1 MKEADF
7 IMAYLKPST
16 KHRTFTH
23 LNAYQ
28 RGQIQ
33 VLHQEQ
39 RSSREI
45 ARAIGCS
52 HQTVLNELRRGEQP
66 PRSAPTID
74 AFRLIFQRPDK
85 PSMNAI
91 AVIVDAGTNWQPL
104 QLSSSMS
111 RRRSCPQTNGL
122 LMRFVVPPIRIR
134 SGKIRSGSA
143 RGRYT
148 AISIAD
154 S

>member
-7 IMAYLKPST
+7 MMACLKPST

-33 VLHQEQ
+33 VLHQER

-45 ARAIGCS
+45 ARQIGCS
-52 HQTVLNELRRGEQP
+52 HQTVLNELCLGTTTQIGPNHRR
-66 PRSAPTID
+66 
-74 AFRLIFQRPDK
+74 FQ
-85 PSMNAI
+85 AYFLETGQ
-91 AVIVDAGTNWQPL
+91 AVYERNRGHCGRRFKLLRISLP
-104 QLSSSMS
+104 MP

-122 LMRFVVPPIRIR
+122 RMRSVAQPKGIR
-134 SGKIRSGSA
+134 SGKTRSGSV

-148 AISIAD
+148 IILIAD
-154 S
+154 F